1 MKDMGAGVKA
11 SRRPDARRFAHVLKN
26 AKGKV
31 CGIYMRKT
39 GLAEGES
46 ALFVCGNI
54 HSRPEYSD
62 LLRII

>member
-39 GLAEGES
+39 GLAEGEG
-46 ALFVCGNI
+46 F
-54 HSRPEYSD
+54 E
-62 LLRII
+62 